1 MIELDEDHR
10 AALVRRLNQ
19 ATAQMTTAAV
29 SAMEERLPWFRD
41 MDAEERS
48 WIMLV
53 ARGGID
59 GFASWILAAD
69 PAHTSSTAIFD
80 RAPRALTRR
89 VSLLQTVELV
99 RVTIAVVEEEIEAL
113 LPEEDREV
121 LRSAVVEYSR
131 EVAFGAAEVYAR
143 AAEIRGA
150 WDSRLEAL
158 VVDAVVRSETD
169 ETVISRASTLG
180 WVAGTKVAVAVGRAP
195 DLAERGLED
204 VRHAADRHKLG
215 LLAAVQGDRL
225 VLIISGATITDPS
238 SAVEAAAWLA
248 PHFGPGPV
256 VVGPLV
262 DDLVDASTSARAAI
276 AGHRAAIAWPEG
288 PRTMAAAD
296 LLPERTLMG
305 DGHARRALVDEVYRT
320 LEHAG
325 GDLLATCVAFLDQS
339 GSVEATAR
347 AVFIHA
353 NTVRYRLKRIQE
365 VTGYSPMDSRDAY
378 VLRLAITLG
387 RLTAGRPAPARG

>member
-1 MIELDEDHR
+1 MIDLDDDYR
-10 AALVRRLNQ
+10 AALVKRLGQ
-19 ATAQMTTAAV
+19 TTAQMTTAAV
-29 SAMEERLPWFRD
+29 TAMEERLPWFRD

-48 WIMLV
+48 WITLV

-59 GFASWILAAD
+59 GFAQWVLARD
-69 PAHTSSTAIFD
+69 PASTSSTAIFD

-99 RVTIAVVEEEIEAL
+99 RVTIAVVEEQIESLMPVEDRAL
-113 LPEEDREV
+113 LRT
-121 LRSAVVEYSR
+121 SIVEYSR

-143 AAEIRGA
+143 AAEIRGS

-158 VVDAVVRSETD
+158 VVDAVVRAETD

-195 DLAERGLED
+195 ASSAHDLTD
-204 VRHAADRHKLG
+204 VRHSAERQKLAV
-215 LLAAVQGDRL
+215 LASVQGDRL
-225 VLIISGATITDPS
+225 VLILSGAAIVDLP
-238 SAVEAAAWLA
+238 SAVEAVGRLTH
-248 PHFGPGPV
+248 HFGAGPV
-256 VVGPLV
+256 VVGPVV
-262 DDLVDASTSARAAI
+262 DDLVDASLSARAAI
-276 AGHRAAIAWPEG
+276 AGHRAAVAWPEG
-288 PRTMAAAD
+288 PRTLAAVD

-305 DGHARRALVDEVYRT
+305 DGHARRHLVDDVHAP
-320 LEHAG
+320 LAAAG
-325 GDLLATCVAFLDQS
+325 GDLLATTVAFLDNS

-365 VTGYSPMDSRDAY
+365 VTGYSPMDARDAY

-387 RLTAGRPAPARG
+387 RLSGQR